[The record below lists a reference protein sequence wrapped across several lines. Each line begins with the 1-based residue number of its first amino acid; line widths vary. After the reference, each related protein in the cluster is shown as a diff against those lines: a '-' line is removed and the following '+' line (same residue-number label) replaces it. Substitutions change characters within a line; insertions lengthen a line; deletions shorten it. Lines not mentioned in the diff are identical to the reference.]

1 MPTADDAN
9 KVLRNLF
16 DDADSVYRDP
26 EKEVIVFG
34 QIRQPE

>member
-1 MPTADDAN
+1 MPTADEA

-16 DDADSVYRDP
+16 DAANSVYWDP

-34 QIRQPE
+34 